1 MLPKIFIDGEH
12 GTTGL
17 QIRERLA
24 ARVDIDLISLAH
36 EHRHNKDKRA
46 DLLRAADIAI
56 LCLPDDA
63 AREAVQLAEGSDTR
77 FIDASTA
84 HRTADDWVYG
94 FAEAEPGQ
102 TERIIQ
108 ASKVSNPGCYST
120 GAIGI
125 LRPLVLAGIVPP
137 DYPVTINA
145 VSGYSGGGKQ
155 MIAQMEDATRDDHI
169 TAPYFVYALPLQH
182 KHVPEIITRSG
193 LTRRP
198 VFSPSVGRFAQG
210 MAVQIPLHLDLLN
223 GEASVQ
229 SIHSALADHYAG
241 QNFVAV
247 APLDETASASRL
259 DPAEME
265 GRDDMVIHVAGAEG
279 TGHVNI
285 VALLD
290 NLGKGASGAAVQN
303 LNLMLRRYAD

>member
-1 MLPKIFIDGEH
+1 MNAKVFIDGEH

-24 ARVDIDLISLAH
+24 HRVDLQLLSLAM
-36 EHRHNKDKRA
+36 EDRRDAAKREA
-46 DLLRAADIAI
+46 MLQDADIAI

-63 AREAVQLAEGSDTR
+63 AREAVALAEASGTR

-102 TERIIQ
+102 AARI
-108 ASKVSNPGCYST
+108 ASAQKVSNPGCYST

-125 LRPLVLAGIVPP
+125 LRPLVLAGLLPA

-155 MIAQMEDATRDDHI
+155 MIAQMEDASLPDHI
-169 TAPYFVYALPLQH
+169 EAPHFIYALGLQH
-182 KHVPEIITRSG
+182 KHVPEIIARSG
-193 LTRRP
+193 LSRRP

-210 MAVQIPLHLDLLN
+210 MAVQVPLHLDLLN
-223 GEASVQ
+223 GSVTADT
-229 SIHSALADHYAG
+229 IRSALHDHYAG
-241 QNFVAV
+241 QNIVTVATE
-247 APLDETASASRL
+247 AETQSAARL
-259 DPAEME
+259 DPAAMRD
-265 GRDDMVIHVAGAEG
+265 RDDMVIHVTGDPT
-279 TGHVNI
+279 TGHANI
-285 VALLD
+285 IALLD

-303 LNLMLRRYAD
+303 LNLMIKGQA